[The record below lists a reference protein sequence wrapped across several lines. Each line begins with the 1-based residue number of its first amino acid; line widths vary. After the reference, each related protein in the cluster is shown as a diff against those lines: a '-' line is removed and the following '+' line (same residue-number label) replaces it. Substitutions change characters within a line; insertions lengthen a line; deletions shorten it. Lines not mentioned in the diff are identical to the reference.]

1 MHALLQ
7 HLPDLPPKAR
17 QDAARRYLANDAAL
31 SAEAESLCEA
41 VMTIL
46 NDPALAP
53 LFAPGAQAE
62 VPLAGVLGDV
72 EIAGIVDRLAVT
84 DAVWLADYKTD
95 RQPPARPEDIP
106 VKYLQQ
112 LAAYRAILAEI
123 FRPGKFIAC

>member
-1 MHALLQ
+1 
-7 HLPDLPPKAR
+7 
-17 QDAARRYLANDAAL
+17 
-31 SAEAESLCEA
+31 
-41 VMTIL
+41 MTIL
-46 NDPALAP
+46 GDPALAP

-84 DAVWLADYKTD
+84 EDAVWLADYKTD

-112 LAAYRAILAEI
+112 LAAYRAILADI
-123 FRPGKFIAC
+123 FPARKIHCLLIWTESAHSMRVTRDRLDPYVPA